1 MPKKCFILFDSFS
14 FYFLLFCLTFNI
26 VDFFAGISPHMLCPL
41 RCDGVRS
48 DLLPTEV
55 FMFYM
60 LFKYTCH
67 LHMSFLNVFFVA
79 ICLFNILSWPRKK
92 GWLRSADARWSFRTP
107 PAARRLG
114 GAAAYI
120 SYLVISK

>member
-1 MPKKCFILFDSFS
+1 MIFYLTIDFYGFNAG
-14 FYFLLFCLTFNI
+14 YFLICN
-26 VDFFAGISPHMLCPL
+26 VVRV
-41 RCDGVRS
+41 RCDGVIR
-48 DLLPTEV
+48 LEFFFPTKV

-60 LFKYTCH
+60 FIKYKCH
-67 LHMSFLNVFFVA
+67 LHMSFLIIFFVA

-92 GWLRSADARWSFRTP
+92 GRLRSADARWSFRTP